1 MLYNYLNSRYSC
13 HIYMSTIMFPSVN
26 ENKET
31 KAESIEQKEQEL
43 PDTNENNIQI
53 TINKVNNSPNELDNI
68 SSDSILDILEQS
80 EPQSINLVKKRDDG
94 LYSLNTYDEIFFKK
108 YKDRLVRKRA
118 LYIVS
123 SELFQKKA
131 LFLTIPSIL
140 ITCLMSIISFF
151 SASTYFSENTRIILG
166 LVVGSLGSVGT
177 LCQSF
182 QSALNYN
189 TKAEA
194 FRTAAEKYDKLI
206 TKIKFELYHH
216 DEKDFIVTLEKEVL
230 KITSDCKYFPPQSVK
245 NMIQINDKLK
255 HMLEDDDH
263 HREQNQNKSINVTI
277 NK

>member
-13 HIYMSTIMFPSVN
+13 HIYMSTIMFP
-26 ENKET
+26 
-31 KAESIEQKEQEL
+31 ESIEQKEQEL
-43 PDTNENNIQI
+43 PDTNENNIQL
-53 TINKVNNSPNELDNI
+53 TSNKVSNVLNELDNI

-80 EPQSINLVKKRDDG
+80 EPQSINLVKKKNDG

-108 YKDRLVRKRA
+108 YKNRLVRKKA
-118 LYIVS
+118 LYILS

-206 TKIKFELYHH
+206 TKIKFELYNH
-216 DEKDFIVTLEKEVL
+216 DETDFIDKLEKEVL

-277 NK
+277 HK

>member
-1 MLYNYLNSRYSC
+1 
-13 HIYMSTIMFPSVN
+13 MFPSVN

-118 LYIVS
+118 LYILS

-166 LVVGSLGSVGT
+166 LVVASLGSVGT

-182 QSALNYN
+182 QSAYNYN
-189 TKAEA
+189 TKA
-194 FRTAAEKYDKLI
+194 DG
-206 TKIKFELYHH
+206 
-216 DEKDFIVTLEKEVL
+216 
-230 KITSDCKYFPPQSVK
+230 
-245 NMIQINDKLK
+245 
-255 HMLEDDDH
+255 
-263 HREQNQNKSINVTI
+263 
-277 NK
+277 